1 MVNLIGN
8 FSRLDKKKILIAGD
22 LMLDTYTIGKVK
34 RISPEAPVA
43 VVEVLSLEERA
54 GGAGNAILN
63 LISMGADVV
72 ALGRVGCDDAGRS
85 LKSSLEKE
93 GVHIQGIIE
102 EQGFKTP
109 IKNRIVADGQQV
121 VRVDHEAIKPIS
133 TGAEDALIQMLPAL
147 LKDVQTVAISDY
159 GKGFLSERLLKELIS
174 QARALNIFIIADPK
188 GTDFKRYS
196 HVHLIKPNLKEAYL
210 AAHLDISRPLDEAAS
225 KILTSTHI
233 QYLMVTRSED
243 GISLFENGKERK
255 DFPVTAKQVKDVT
268 GAGDTVLAMLA
279 ISLANQLPLPVS
291 IHFANVAA
299 SIAIEQF
306 GCARITLPQL
316 AKRLLEIDA
325 SNKIFDK
332 DHIHALQAAL
342 KDHPCSLIQ
351 LSGATPPTSQTVHA
365 LAKHKK
371 TTGRYI
377 MAAIQ
382 GDTDETVIEMLAALH
397 PIDYILLNTDLKL
410 VQTTFPGLTNITV
423 PISSLG

>member
-8 FSRLDKKKILIAGD
+8 FSRLDRKKVLIAGD
-22 LMLDTYTIGKVK
+22 LMLDTYTIGKAR

-43 VVEVLSLEERA
+43 VVEVLKSETRA

-72 ALGRVGCDDAGRS
+72 ALGRVGCDDAGKT
-85 LKSSLEKE
+85 LKSSLKLE
-93 GVHIQGIIE
+93 GVNTQGIIE
-102 EQGFKTP
+102 EKEFATP
-109 IKNRIVADGQQV
+109 IKNRIIADGQQI
-121 VRVDHEAIKPIS
+121 VRVDHETIKPIS
-133 TGAEDALIQMLPAL
+133 KDAEDALIQMLPTL

-196 HVHLIKPNLKEAYL
+196 HVNLIKPNLKEAYL
-210 AAHLDISRPLDEAAS
+210 AAHLDSKHSIDEAAAR
-225 KILTSTHI
+225 ILASTNT

-243 GISLFENGKERK
+243 GISLFESGVERK
-255 DFPVTAKQVKDVT
+255 DFPVTAKEVKDVT

-279 ISLANQLPLPVS
+279 ISIANDLPLAVA

-306 GCARITLPQL
+306 GCARITLPGL

-325 SNKIFDK
+325 SNKIFDA

-342 KDHPCSLIQ
+342 KDHPCSRIS
-351 LSGATPPTSQTVHA
+351 LSGNTPPTSQMVHA

-371 TTGRYI
+371 ATGHSI
-377 MAAIQ
+377 MATIH
-382 GDTDETVIEMLAALH
+382 GDADETVIEMLASLH
-397 PIDYILLNTDLKL
+397 PIDYILLNTDPKL
-410 VQTTFPGLTNITV
+410 IRSTFPELTLV
-423 PISSLG
+423 DHQKG

>member
-8 FSRLDKKKILIAGD
+8 FSRLDRKKVLIAGD
-22 LMLDTYTIGKVK
+22 LMLDTYTIGKAK

-43 VVEVLSLEERA
+43 VVEVLKSEERA

-72 ALGRVGCDDAGRS
+72 ALGRVGSDIAGQTLKTS
-85 LKSSLEKE
+85 LVSE
-93 GVHIQGIIE
+93 GVDIQGIIE
-102 EQGFKTP
+102 EEEFTTP
-109 IKNRIVADGQQV
+109 IKNRIIADGQQI
-121 VRVDHEAIKPIS
+121 VRVDHETIIPLS
-133 TGAEDALIQMLPAL
+133 LEAEEALIQKLPIL

-159 GKGFLSERLLKELIS
+159 GKGFLSDRLLKELIS

-196 HVHLIKPNLKEAYL
+196 HVNLIKPNLKEAYL
-210 AAHLDISRPLDEAAS
+210 AAHMDARNPLDEAAVR
-225 KILTSTHI
+225 ILASTHT

-243 GISLFENGKERK
+243 GISLFENGSERK
-255 DFPVTAKQVKDVT
+255 DFPVTAKEVKDVT

-279 ISLANQLPLPVS
+279 ISIANGLPLPVA

-325 SNKIFDK
+325 SNKIFDA

-342 KDHPCSLIQ
+342 KDHPCSLVS
-351 LSGATPPTSQTVHA
+351 LSGNTPPTSQMVHE
-365 LAKHKK
+365 LASYKK
-371 TTGRYI
+371 MTGHSI

-382 GDTDETVIEMLAALH
+382 GKPDELVIGMLAALY
-397 PIDYILLNTDLKL
+397 PIDYILLNTKL
-410 VQTTFPGLTNITV
+410 QLIQKSFPGLLTV
-423 PISSLG
+423 STGNG